1 MKDVF
6 DVIIVGGGVIG
17 CGIARELSRFR
28 LNIIVLEQFNDVSA
42 GTSKANS
49 GIVHAGFDAEPGSL
63 KAKYNIEGAKM
74 FPELARELD
83 FPYRKNGAMVLCFC
97 DEDKPR
103 LDELLRKGEE
113 NGAEG
118 LRIIDGDEARRIEP
132 HISEKTAYALYAPSS
147 GIVSPYEMNI
157 AYAENAYK
165 NGVRF
170 EFDTQVTGIV
180 RSVDYFDVT
189 CRDGRS
195 FKGRTV
201 INAAGVFAD
210 EINNMVCE
218 KKLEIIARRGEYSL
232 LDKNCGYLTDT
243 TLFQLPTSMGKG
255 ILVAPT
261 THGNILVGP
270 TAHDTR
276 DKWNVDTTAE
286 CQNEL
291 FEKGTKSVPEL
302 DRRYVIKQYC
312 GLRAHS
318 VANDFEIG
326 WSDAENFY
334 NVAGIESP
342 GLSAA
347 PAVAVKVAKDVA
359 VRLKA
364 EKNES
369 FDGTRKGIFRFATA
383 TDDERRK
390 KIAENP
396 LYGKIVC
403 RCENVTEGEIVD
415 SIARPLG
422 AVDLDGVK
430 RRTRAGMGRCQSG
443 FCCTRVMEI
452 LSEQLGVPFEDIKLN
467 GNGKMVVG
475 RLKQNGVGRPL
486 GRLEEI

>member
-6 DVIIVGGGVIG
+6 DVVIVGGGVIG

-74 FPELARELD
+74 FPQLAYELD
-83 FPYRKNGAMVLCFC
+83 FPYRKNGAMVLCFRE
-97 DEDKPR
+97 EDRHR
-103 LDELLRKGEE
+103 LEELLEKGRQ
-113 NGAEG
+113 NGVEG
-118 LRIIDGDEARRIEP
+118 LRIIEGDEARRMEP
-132 HISEKTAYALYAPSS
+132 YVSKQVVCALYASTS

-170 EFDTQVTGIV
+170 EFNAQVTNIV
-180 RSVDYFDVT
+180 KSQDKFEVA
-189 CRDGRS
+189 CKDGRS
-195 FKGRTV
+195 FCGRIV
-201 INAAGVFAD
+201 VNAAGVFAD
-210 EINNMVCE
+210 EINNLVCK

-232 LDKNCGYLTDT
+232 LDKDCGYLTDT
-243 TLFQLPTSMGKG
+243 TLFQLPTAMGKG

-291 FEKGTKSVPEL
+291 FEKGTKSVPDL
-302 DRRYVIKQYC
+302 NRRYVIKQYC

-318 VANDFEIG
+318 VENDFEIG
-326 WSDAENFY
+326 WSDTENFY

-347 PAVAVKVAKDVA
+347 PAVAVKVAGDIA
-359 VRLKA
+359 ACLNA
-364 EKNES
+364 EKNDD
-369 FDGTRKGIFRFATA
+369 FDGKRKGIFRFATA

-390 KIAENP
+390 KIEENH

-452 LSEQLGVPFEDIKLN
+452 LSEQLGVPFDEIKLN
-467 GNGKMVVG
+467 GNGKMIAG
-475 RLKQNGVGRPL
+475 GAKDKSSDKAQD
-486 GRLEEI
+486 